1 MRRAWIA
8 VCWAGV
14 LACSPGG
21 DQADTMSLAAIDT
34 LKPDTSAG
42 ATTGATAAATV
53 PAGTQT
59 KAPNSP
65 ANQTKTATK
74 TAPRDTT
81 NIGHDRAIPID
92 TKDPKVRLPTVDT
105 TKRPQG

>member
-1 MRRAWIA
+1 MRRACIA

-42 ATTGATAAATV
+42 ATTGATVVRYDVRAVEALGRNPIV
-53 PAGTQT
+53 PVVVMDALLGRQ
-59 KAPNSP
+59 P
-65 ANQTKTATK
+65 A
-74 TAPRDTT
+74 
-81 NIGHDRAIPID
+81 
-92 TKDPKVRLPTVDT
+92 
-105 TKRPQG
+105 